1 MSQLYSG
8 IDKKFFGDTAWN
20 YLAFSVMA
28 LTGILLNFLIAW
40 KSGIESLGVFNQIY
54 AAYVILGQLAVFGIN
69 DSVQKNTAEH
79 NNDIILVHLIGSSAV
94 YLSLVF
100 GVFLSILLFL
110 LSEIIASIIE
120 SNQVGLGLKI
130 VAPAIALFAI
140 NKVMMG
146 VLNGLRKNNYSI

>member
-1 MSQLYSG
+1 MRQLYSG

-69 DSVQKNTAEH
+69 DSVQKTTAEH
-79 NNDIILVHLIGSSAV
+79 TNDVNLV
-94 YLSLVF
+94 YLIKL
-100 GVFLSILLFL
+100 
-110 LSEIIASIIE
+110 
-120 SNQVGLGLKI
+120 Q
-130 VAPAIALFAI
+130 
-140 NKVMMG
+140 
-146 VLNGLRKNNYSI
+146 NY

>member
-1 MSQLYSG
+1 MRQLYSG

-69 DSVQKNTAEH
+69 DSVQKTTAEH
-79 NNDIILVHLIGSSAV
+79 TNDVNLVYLIGTTF
-94 YLSLVF
+94 F
-100 GVFLSILLFL
+100 GISF
-110 LSEIIASIIE
+110 
-120 SNQVGLGLKI
+120 
-130 VAPAIALFAI
+130 
-140 NKVMMG
+140 
-146 VLNGLRKNNYSI
+146 